1 MKTKVV
7 AFRVRE
13 DQYLALQLESV
24 RSGKKISDI
33 VLDAIWVDLQIMGER
48 MQKETKRL
56 EAKAKREAKKAA
68 AQQVTD
74 AHA

>member
-13 DQYLALQLESV
+13 DEYEALKAYSLNWFDKLSDFVYDCMLETIIKAEAEAV
-24 RSGKKISDI
+24 
-33 VLDAIWVDLQIMGER
+33 
-48 MQKETKRL
+48 KEQKRL

-68 AQQVTD
+68 ANGAQ
-74 AHA
+74 